1 MDAFAATG
9 LYFEDF
15 ALGQGTQSP
24 ARTITEADVVQFA
37 ALTGD
42 YNPLHTNEE
51 FAKNAPFGGR
61 IAHGMLGLSYA
72 VGLASRCG
80 FLEGTAQAITG
91 VSWKFKGPIA
101 LGDTIRIRIKVAKR
115 RPLPSMGGGMV
126 VFKVN
131 VLNQR
136 DEVVQQGEWSI
147 LINGRAAG

>member
-1 MDAFAATG
+1 MDAFTATG
-9 LYFEDF
+9 LYFEDI
-15 ALGQGTQSP
+15 AVGQGTESP

-42 YNPLHTNEE
+42 YNQLHTNEE
-51 FAKNAPFGGR
+51 FAKKSPFGGR

-91 VSWKFKGPIA
+91 LSWKFKGPVA
-101 LGDTIRIRIKVAKR
+101 LGDTIRATIRVAKT
-115 RPLPSMGGGMV
+115 RPLASMGGGLV
-126 VFKVN
+126 VLTIN

-136 DEVVQQGEWSI
+136 DEVVQQGEWSL
-147 LINGRAAG
+147 LINGRGQG